1 MFQLV
6 GNAHL
11 DPAWMWRM
19 PEGLE
24 AFAATC
30 RSALERIEEF
40 PPDDRSSGFIFT
52 ASSAAHYAFVEKT
65 DPKLFSRIQQAV
77 RDGRWAI
84 VGGWWVEPDCN
95 LPSGESF
102 IRQAL
107 LGQRYFESRFGK
119 IATVGYNIDS
129 FGHNANL
136 PQLLHK
142 AGLTSYVFMRP
153 NQDEKH
159 LDAALFEWEAPERR
173 PRYNLSSSIPLFEL
187 GAYCARE
194 NSLTSLF

>member
-1 MFQLV
+1 MFQLI

-30 RSALERIEEF
+30 RSALDRIEEF
-40 PPDDRSSGFIFT
+40 PPDDRSSGDDCSSGDDRSSGFIFT
-52 ASSAAHYAFVEKT
+52 ASSAAHYAFVEET
-65 DPKLFSRIQQAV
+65 DPKLFSRIQEAV
-77 RDGRWAI
+77 RNERWAI
-84 VGGWWVEPDCN
+84 VGGWWVEADCN

-102 IRQAL
+102 VRQAL
-107 LGQRYFESRFGK
+107 LGQQYFLSRFGK

-136 PQLLHK
+136 P
-142 AGLTSYVFMRP
+142 
-153 NQDEKH
+153 
-159 LDAALFEWEAPERR
+159 
-173 PRYNLSSSIPLFEL
+173 
-187 GAYCARE
+187 
-194 NSLTSLF
+194 